1 MFCILTLNSGENT
14 DLLATTLAACVCIYS
29 SWYQVSRLAYIANC
43 THRAQASSH
52 LIEYK
57 LIQSNLCPPITIL
70 SHILLIWMN
79 RPLLPTFVANKAS
92 KPRRL
97 KIRPPCY
104 AQRAHPLAPSLA
116 NRKYHRSYWVR
127 LLTLVTDKV
136 RLFFFFSFGR
146 LRGTEQPRFL
156 FQWSSATHQSSTFL
170 LRRLVPSPASLLES
184 KYWWNFQSARHWLID
199 YPSNDTFAVDC
210 RPRLVI
216 TLDIFNSDKH
226 VFVKYSSTPI
236 VVYPVE
242 QNTSCLTR
250 ILV

>member
-136 RLFFFFSFGR
+136 RLFFFSHSGGWGELSNQDFCFSGHR
-146 LRGTEQPRFL
+146 QRTNPVL
-156 FQWSSATHQSSTFL
+156 S
-170 LRRLVPSPASLLES
+170 
-184 KYWWNFQSARHWLID
+184 Y
-199 YPSNDTFAVDC
+199 YVDWYQA
-210 RPRLVI
+210 RPRYWSPNIDGIFRVHVI
-216 TLDIFNSDKH
+216 D
-226 VFVKYSSTPI
+226 
-236 VVYPVE
+236 
-242 QNTSCLTR
+242 
-250 ILV
+250 